1 MSFGQAVL
9 SAVERPKFARILERG
24 EANVT
29 HKGYYVDNIVI
40 GEMGPSGTE
49 ARVCFCCGQ
58 ATEFR
63 RRSCPLGIRCVRN
76 IRIGRRCNALD
87 LDGDM

>member
-9 SAVERPKFARILERG
+9 SAVERPEFACILERG

-40 GEMGPSGTE
+40 GEMGPV
-49 ARVCFCCGQ
+49 A
-58 ATEFR
+58 R
-63 RRSCPLGIRCVRN
+63 RRKFVFLVAKQPNFDV
-76 IRIGRRCNALD
+76 AHAH
-87 LDGDM
+87 

>member
-1 MSFGQAVL
+1 MSLGQAVL
-9 SAVERPKFARILERG
+9 SAVERPEFARILERG

-29 HKGYYVDNIVI
+29 QKGYYVDNIVI
-40 GEMGPSGTE
+40 GAMGPSGTE
-49 ARVCFCCGQ
+49 VRVRFSCGQ

-63 RRSCPLGIRCVRN
+63 RRSCPLGIRCLRN